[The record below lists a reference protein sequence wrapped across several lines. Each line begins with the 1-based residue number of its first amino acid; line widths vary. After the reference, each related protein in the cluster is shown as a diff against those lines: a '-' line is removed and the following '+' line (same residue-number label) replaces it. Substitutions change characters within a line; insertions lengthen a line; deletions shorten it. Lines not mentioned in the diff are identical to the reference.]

1 MIQRFDRYVLRS
13 FINHWLVVCAAFVG
27 LFTVLEVLVNTDEF
41 QEAMDKEGLSIGGGD
56 ILFYYC
62 INAPFLLMQFAPY
75 ITMLSGLGTVTQLL
89 RNREWTPVLAA
100 GRPAWRAFLPIMV
113 AAASISL
120 GLSVAKETFM
130 PSLLGKHESLQRNLF
145 SQRHWQ
151 PNDLW
156 ARGVGDVRLHAD
168 VFKPE
173 ADPPQIVGLEVFA
186 TSVSGDDER
195 IIARSAEWQGSAWGL
210 EDGLRIRRGV
220 EEPLY
225 SFSLQGLKP
234 EDLERAYFSH
244 WRPLDLS
251 SKDYHGLLAG
261 DPDHRQAETMLWGQR
276 SAPFVPLILLALGL
290 PFALSFE
297 RRTSLEGIANGLLL
311 CALFFV
317 AELLLRDLGGRGAL
331 SPWLAGMA
339 PILCFGSLG
348 IWAYGRMPT

>member
-100 GRPAWRAFLPIMV
+100 GRPASRAFLPIMV

-210 EDGLRIRRGV
+210 EDGLRIRSGV

-290 PFALSFE
+290 PFALNFE
-297 RRTSLEGIANGLLL
+297 RRTSLEGN
-311 CALFFV
+311 
-317 AELLLRDLGGRGAL
+317 
-331 SPWLAGMA
+331 P
-339 PILCFGSLG
+339 
-348 IWAYGRMPT
+348 